1 MCYYNGVKVTKSE
14 FIRLKSIEKV
24 VAKYDFLN
32 RPLHV
37 GFDYNVAPVLKRM
50 DGQEDFDIV
59 QMEWGFLPTPN
70 KWPFIKTRE
79 DAAKMRFGYKDDKGK
94 FNTPITTL
102 NAVSEEMLLP
112 NKMYRDAGLNRRC
125 LVLSTGFYE
134 WRHIFPKNKKTGAP
148 LKTAVKYP
156 YRIKLKD
163 REYFYMAGI
172 WNPWTDSET
181 GEHVETFSIVTT
193 AANSL
198 MKQIHNSKERQPT
211 ILTEDLAWEWLLG
224 DLSEDRIKEIGQ
236 FQLPA
241 NEMEAYTLPK
251 DFREALDPTAPFGY
265 SEEDV
270 PPLKLV
276 A

>member
-1 MCYYNGVKVTKSE
+1 MCYYNGVKVTRSE
-14 FIRLKSIEKV
+14 FIRLKSIEK
-24 VAKYDFLN
+24 AISKYDFLN
-32 RPLHV
+32 KPLHI
-37 GFDYNVAPVLKRM
+37 GFNYAPAPVLKRIE
-50 DGQEDFDIV
+50 GKEDFDIT

-79 DAAKMRFGYKDDKGK
+79 DAANMRFGYKDANGK
-94 FNTPITTL
+94 FNPPITTL

-112 NKMYRDAGLNRRC
+112 NKMYRDAASNRRW

-156 YRIKLKD
+156 YRIKVKD
-163 REYFYMAGI
+163 KEYFFMAGI

-193 AANSL
+193 VANSL
-198 MKQIHNSKERQPT
+198 MKQVHNSKMRQPT
-211 ILTEDLAWEWLLG
+211 ILTDDLAWDWLFG
-224 DLSEDRIKEIGQ
+224 DLSEERIKEIGQ
-236 FQLPA
+236 YQFPA
-241 NEMEAYTLPK
+241 TGMEVYTLPK
-251 DFREALDPTAPFGY
+251 DFKDALDPTAPCEY
-265 SEEDV
+265 PELE
-270 PPLKLV
+270 PLELV

>member
-1 MCYYNGVKVTKSE
+1 MCYYNGVKVTRSE
-14 FIRLKSIEKV
+14 YIRLKSIEKAI
-24 VAKYDFLN
+24 AKYDFLDK
-32 RPLHV
+32 PLHI
-37 GFDYNVAPVLKRM
+37 GFDYSLAPVLKRI
-50 DGQEDFDIV
+50 DGKEDFDIV

-79 DAAKMRFGYKDDKGK
+79 DAGKMRYGYKDANGK
-94 FNTPITTL
+94 WNTPITTL

-112 NKMYRDAGLNRRC
+112 NKMYRDAALNRRC

-163 REYFYMAGI
+163 KEYFFMAGI

-193 AANSL
+193 AANGL
-198 MKQIHNSKERQPT
+198 MKQVHNSKERQPT
-211 ILTEDLAWEWLLG
+211 ILTDDLAWEWLFG
-224 DLSEDRIKEIGQ
+224 DLSEDRIKVIAQ
-236 FQLPA
+236 FQFPA
-241 NEMEAYTLPK
+241 REMEVYSLPK
-251 DFREALDPTAPFGY
+251 DFKDILDPTTPCQY
-265 SEEDV
+265 PETEL
-270 PPLKLV
+270 PPLELV